1 MKKLARLRIR
11 AGLTQEEAAKALN
24 VTQGAISAWEQGKK
38 NPKLNKLPMLAKLY
52 GVSEQTILSACME
65 KSSKNSFYV
74 MKRKRQGI
82 TKRGN

>member
-1 MKKLARLRIR
+1 MTLAGLRVA
-11 AGLTQEEAAKALN
+11 AGLTQADVARALD
-24 VTQGAISAWEQGKK
+24 VSQCSVSLWESGGTK
-38 NPKLNKLPMLAKLY
+38 PKLSKIPFLAKLY

-65 KSSKNSFYV
+65 KPSKSSFYV